1 MTGHDGYIGAVLG
14 PFLQNEGHDVVGLDT
29 RYYRDCAFGD
39 DTPRGLGPSIATCGT
54 SAPGIWPASTRSCI
68 WRRCPTT
75 RSAISIPNA
84 RTGSIT
90 ARRSTWPASR
100 RRPASSG
107 SCSPRRAASTGRRVP
122 TTFSTSRRR
131 SRRSL
136 PTPNRR
142 CRSSTSCSAWPG
154 MSPSARRSSAMPPC
168 YGVSPRL
175 RGDVVVNN
183 LVGWAVTTGKVV
195 LKSDGSPWRPL
206 VHVEDVCR
214 AFAAILVA
222 PRESIHSQAFNVG
235 RQGENYRIRTVAEMV
250 QRAVAGSE
258 VSFAEGAGAD
268 PRCYRVDFSKITG
281 GIRVPTHLE
290 RRARHQPVARRVHG
304 HRPHARRSRGGPLL
318 ARQIAA
324 SPARAGTRGFRPA
337 LEGRCV
343 NIACRRARSARL
355 ECFTSCARSE
365 RLRS

>member
-14 PFLQNEGHDVVGLDT
+14 PFLQNEGHEVVGLDT

-39 DTPRGLGPSIATCGT
+39 DTPRVSVIDRDLRDVRAEDLAGFDAVVHLAALSNDPVGDLNPECTY
-54 SAPGIWPASTRSCI
+54 GINHRASLHLARLAKAAGVQRFLFSSSC
-68 WRRCPTT
+68 
-75 RSAISIPNA
+75 SVY
-84 RTGSIT
+84 G
-90 ARRSTWPASR
+90 
-100 RRPASSG
+100 ASSPDDILDEQATFAPITPYAESKVSVEHELLG
-107 SCSPRRAASTGRRVP
+107 LADDSFSP
-122 TTFSTSRRR
+122 TFLRNAT
-131 SRRSL
+131 
-136 PTPNRR
+136 
-142 CRSSTSCSAWPG
+142 
-154 MSPSARRSSAMPPC
+154 C

-268 PRCYRVDFSKITG
+268 PRCYRVDFSKITRMVPG
-281 GIRVPTHLE
+281 FQPTWNVERGINQLRDAFMAIGL
-290 RRARHQPVARRVHG
+290 
-304 HRPHARRSRGGPLL
+304 
-318 ARQIAA
+318 
-324 SPARAGTRGFRPA
+324 TRDD
-337 LEGRCV
+337 LEG
-343 NIACRRARSARL
+343 ARYSRVKSLLRL
-355 ECFTSCARSE
+355 LEQGRVDSD
-365 RLRS
+365 LRWRKAS

>member
-14 PFLQNEGHDVVGLDT
+14 PFLQNEGHEVVGLDT

-39 DTPRGLGPSIATCGT
+39 DTPRVSVIDRDLRDIRAEDLAGFDAVVHLAALSNDPVGDLNPECTYGINHRASIQLARLAKAADVQRFLF
-54 SAPGIWPASTRSCI
+54 SSSC
-68 WRRCPTT
+68 
-75 RSAISIPNA
+75 SVY
-84 RTGSIT
+84 G
-90 ARRSTWPASR
+90 
-100 RRPASSG
+100 ASSPDDILDEQATFAPITPYAESKVSVEHELLG
-107 SCSPRRAASTGRRVP
+107 LADDSFSP
-122 TTFSTSRRR
+122 TFLRNAT
-131 SRRSL
+131 
-136 PTPNRR
+136 
-142 CRSSTSCSAWPG
+142 
-154 MSPSARRSSAMPPC
+154 C

-268 PRCYRVDFSKITG
+268 PRCYRVDFSKITRMVPG
-281 GIRVPTHLE
+281 FQPTWNVERGINQLRDAFMAIGL
-290 RRARHQPVARRVHG
+290 
-304 HRPHARRSRGGPLL
+304 
-318 ARQIAA
+318 
-324 SPARAGTRGFRPA
+324 TRDD
-337 LEGRCV
+337 LEG
-343 NIACRRARSARL
+343 ARYSRVKSLLRL
-355 ECFTSCARSE
+355 LEQGRVDSD
-365 RLRS
+365 LRWRKAS

>member
-14 PFLQNEGHDVVGLDT
+14 PFLQNEGHEVVGLDT

-39 DTPRGLGPSIATCGT
+39 DTPRVSVIDRDLRDIRAEDLAGFDAVVHLAALSNDPVGDLNPECTYGINHRASIHLARLAKAAGVQRFLF
-54 SAPGIWPASTRSCI
+54 SSSC
-68 WRRCPTT
+68 
-75 RSAISIPNA
+75 SVY
-84 RTGSIT
+84 G
-90 ARRSTWPASR
+90 
-100 RRPASSG
+100 ASSPDDILDEQATFAPITPYAESKVSVEHELLG
-107 SCSPRRAASTGRRVP
+107 LADESFSP
-122 TTFSTSRRR
+122 TFLRNAT
-131 SRRSL
+131 
-136 PTPNRR
+136 
-142 CRSSTSCSAWPG
+142 
-154 MSPSARRSSAMPPC
+154 C

-268 PRCYRVDFSKITG
+268 PRCYRVDFSKIT
-281 GIRVPTHLE
+281 RMVP
-290 RRARHQPVARRVHG
+290 
-304 HRPHARRSRGGPLL
+304 
-318 ARQIAA
+318 
-324 SPARAGTRGFRPA
+324 GFRPTWNVERGINQLRDA
-337 LEGRCV
+337 FMAIGLTRDDLEG
-343 NIACRRARSARL
+343 ARYSRVKSLLRL
-355 ECFTSCARSE
+355 LEQGRVDSD
-365 RLRS
+365 LRWRKAS